1 MGLWYVS
8 ALPLEHLVKTW
19 RLQSGCARAGEGDQ
33 GGAWIIRCDSRSMG
47 MSPTMTGEHGPQ
59 PGGSA
64 WILAR
69 AASLSKGARALVAG
83 ARDIWTILKG

>member
-8 ALPLEHLVKTW
+8 ALPLEHLVNAW
-19 RLQSGCARAGEGDQ
+19 RRQSE
-33 GGAWIIRCDSRSMG
+33 WIIRCGSRSTS
-47 MSPTMTGEHGPQ
+47 MSPIMTGERGPQ

-69 AASLSKGARALVAG
+69 AASLSKGARALLAG
-83 ARDIWTILKG
+83 ARDVWTILKG